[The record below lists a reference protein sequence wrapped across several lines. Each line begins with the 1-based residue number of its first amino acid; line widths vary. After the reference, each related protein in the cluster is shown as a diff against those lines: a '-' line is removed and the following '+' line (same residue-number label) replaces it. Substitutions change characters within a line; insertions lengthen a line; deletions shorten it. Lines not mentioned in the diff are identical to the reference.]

1 MYIRK
6 GERSS
11 RATDER
17 RSLCR
22 REGERVLRR
31 SGGGVTEFGVPA
43 KYHSEART
51 LCGVSVRRGSL
62 TPMSGNGSLFSSMSA
77 TSLLGGVL
85 RNERPET
92 ISVKQAEARGMTA
105 RLFASLFCHGGS
117 CSMAAKPL
125 FLPKVFSKKPKSI
138 IQKGHFEKTFATI
151 FNFFLRFEFSQNE
164 ACAYRKGASV
174 RKYVDDRLGWS
185 CVCGRVPCR
194 DRHSGPACQPG
205 IIRTSLRAI
214 LFGAFA
220 QPKLANMYTIACV
233 ASPQGKVRDTLHIC
247 KVPASKPAAPF
258 PHKSCSL

>member
-31 SGGGVTEFGVPA
+31 SGGGVPEFGVPA

-77 TSLLGGVL
+77 TSLLGGVF

-105 RLFASLFCHGGS
+105 RLFVSLFCHGGS

-125 FLPKVFSKKPKSI
+125 FLSKVFSKKPKSI
-138 IQKGHFEKTFATI
+138 IQKGNFEKTSATI
-151 FNFFLRFEFSQNE
+151 FNFFSRFEFSQNE
-164 ACAYRKGASV
+164 TCAYRKGDV
-174 RKYVDDRLGWS
+174 RKYVDDRHGWS
-185 CVCGRVPCR
+185 CECGRVPYCASAFRSCMGVICR
-194 DRHSGPACQPG
+194 RSFTSSIFAVRHRAYEVLDG
-205 IIRTSLRAI
+205 I
-214 LFGAFA
+214 GALPIMSRVFS
-220 QPKLANMYTIACV
+220 I
-233 ASPQGKVRDTLHIC
+233 
-247 KVPASKPAAPF
+247 
-258 PHKSCSL
+258 

>member
-17 RSLCR
+17 RSLRR

-31 SGGGVTEFGVPA
+31 SGGGVPEFGVPA

-77 TSLLGGVL
+77 TSLLGGVF

-117 CSMAAKPL
+117 CSTAAKPL

-138 IQKGHFEKTFATI
+138 IQNGYFEKTFATL
-151 FNFFLRFEFSQNE
+151 FNFSLELSFLKMRHAHIGRGRASENMLTIVTGGH
-164 ACAYRKGASV
+164 ACAGGSRITH
-174 RKYVDDRLGWS
+174 
-185 CVCGRVPCR
+185 
-194 DRHSGPACQPG
+194 RHSGLACGRSARASYAGGASHQAY
-205 IIRTSLRAI
+205 LRC
-214 LFGAFA
+214 GAV
-220 QPKLANMYTIACV
+220 LT
-233 ASPQGKVRDTLHIC
+233 R
-247 KVPASKPAAPF
+247 
-258 PHKSCSL
+258 